1 MRFTET
7 KLKDVWI
14 VEMERKEDHRGFFA
28 RSWCRKEFEAH
39 GLRADIKQM
48 NVGFSHKRSGVRGLH
63 FQLPPHA
70 EAKTVRCTM
79 GALYDVAVDVRPGSP
94 TYKQWVGVELTAD
107 NHGTLYIPE
116 GCAHGYQTLADD
128 TEILYLTTAFHAP
141 DFARGYRYD
150 DPAFGISWPLPPGT
164 ISQNDL
170 AWPKF
175 DG

>member
-14 VEMERKEDHRGFFA
+14 IEMERKEDHRGFFA

-107 NHGTLYIPE
+107 NHGTLYIPFTSRRRFTRPILR
-116 GCAHGYQTLADD
+116 AATVTTTRPLAFPGRCLRGRFHR
-128 TEILYLTTAFHAP
+128 TTWRGQNLTAEMPA
-141 DFARGYRYD
+141 A
-150 DPAFGISWPLPPGT
+150 DPAVGTSW
-164 ISQNDL
+164 
-170 AWPKF
+170 
-175 DG
+175 